1 MQLVEVCVLI
11 FHSKIV
17 KESHVR
23 RVGLSGLWFCG
34 RLRTR
39 SGYSTSIN
47 RSFGPSVHMFW
58 EGLTWNLFILIQNPH
73 VLVGYDLSGHT
84 LGGEPT
90 MESVIWHFVCK
101 WSFYFF
107 HLLTCR
113 GVVESLE
120 EDTRVWR
127 SSEYCSNLYVDYD
140 LSQKFIG
147 KSLPRFN
154 NVRAMC
160 NHKRGLS
167 DLEKLKATYVHT
179 GGRFQV

>member
-1 MQLVEVCVLI
+1 MILREARNQKWI
-11 FHSKIV
+11 FHINQSI
-17 KESHVR
+17 
-23 RVGLSGLWFCG
+23 LW
-34 RLRTR
+34 
-39 SGYSTSIN
+39 
-47 RSFGPSVHMFW
+47 SFSSYV
-58 EGLTWNLFILIQNPH
+58 
-73 VLVGYDLSGHT
+73 
-84 LGGEPT
+84 LGGID
-90 MESVIWHFVCK
+90 MESFHFNSKSTCIGRIWFIRTYSWGGTYNGVCNLA
-101 WSFYFF
+101 FCLQMVHLFFF

>member
-1 MQLVEVCVLI
+1 MILREARNQKWI
-11 FHSKIV
+11 FHINQSILWSFSSYVLGGIDMESFHFNSKSTCIG
-17 KESHVR
+17 R
-23 RVGLSGLWFCG
+23 IWFI
-34 RLRTR
+34 RT
-39 SGYSTSIN
+39 YS
-47 RSFGPSVHMFW
+47 W
-58 EGLTWNLFILIQNPH
+58 
-73 VLVGYDLSGHT
+73 
-84 LGGEPT
+84 GEPT

-101 WSFYFF
+101 WSIYFF